1 MLAPGGSGARAE
13 WTALSMSSLTSRRS
27 LAVLCLTLAA
37 ILTAPALANPQL
49 AIVLN
54 SDEASLSVV
63 DRQTM
68 KEVDRRPTGREPHHL
83 ILTPDGKELVIG
95 STTTNEL
102 TFLDP
107 VTGETR
113 RRLRN
118 ILDPY
123 QLGFS
128 PDG

>member
-1 MLAPGGSGARAE
+1 
-13 WTALSMSSLTSRRS
+13 MSSLSSRRC
-27 LAVLCLTLAA
+27 LAVLSLILAA
-37 ILTAPALANPQL
+37 ILTAPTPANAQRVV
-49 AIVLN
+49 VLN

-95 STTTNEL
+95 STSTNEL

-107 VTGETR
+107 VTGELR

-128 PDG
+128 PD